1 MSDHDY
7 WLSRGDDMLEE
18 PEEADADLDSLE
30 QTPEGMGYDPRDLTP
45 APPAYLDPRAVHR
58 MQQMVKDAGANG
70 DRPWP
75 YVRDAA

>member
-45 APPAYLDPRAVHR
+45 APPAYLSPRFILRNRERVRKFLAT
-58 MQQMVKDAGANG
+58 G
-70 DRPWP
+70 DFTWP
-75 YVRDAA
+75 RVSA